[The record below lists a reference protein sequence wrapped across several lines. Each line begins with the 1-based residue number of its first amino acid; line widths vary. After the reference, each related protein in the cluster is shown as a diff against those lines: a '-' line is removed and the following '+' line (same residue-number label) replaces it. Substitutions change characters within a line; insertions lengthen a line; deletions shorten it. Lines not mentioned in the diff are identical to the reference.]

1 MGKSKIL
8 RILAIVGILSLLF
21 VLIPA
26 TSALAL
32 PEITI
37 SPTSGSVGTEVTV
50 TGTGFESFSGTEI
63 SIFFNNREVDNSPL
77 VIPESGTFTTDFAV
91 PSGARPGTAYVKVTT
106 VIGGEVRRSFIVQE
120 PKIGLS
126 ADEGAVGTM
135 VTVDGQGFYAGGTVD
150 LYYYKDG
157 SRVNVASETASPT
170 GEFTYTFPI
179 PDSTAG
185 EHKIMGEDALDN
197 SAEVSFEV
205 VSAITIS
212 PSSGAIGDKVT
223 VSGTGFGSR
232 NDVTVYF
239 NSIAVAGDTANKYGS
254 FEVTFAVPATV
265 SGTYD
270 IEAEEDDDD
279 NKGRAEFTVVAGAS
293 LSQSTGAVGT
303 PLVVSGVGFNA
314 GTLVTITYDGVEL
327 ATATAGSDG
336 AFSAAFNAPAS
347 TGGNHIITVTDG
359 TNIAECIFTME
370 SKAPPA
376 PALLSPEDGAKAEAK
391 AHFDWE
397 GVDDP
402 SGITYTLQVATK
414 DSFTAS
420 FLVLEREGL
429 TDSKYAI
436 TPEEE
441 LEPAS
446 REAPYYW
453 RVKAIDGASNE
464 SEWSA
469 VSSFY
474 VTSPFTLSPTVRNVL
489 IGVGV
494 TGAVFFGFWLGRRT
508 AYSRRVS

>member
-1 MGKSKIL
+1 
-8 RILAIVGILSLLF
+8 
-21 VLIPA
+21 
-26 TSALAL
+26 
-32 PEITI
+32 
-37 SPTSGSVGTEVTV
+37 
-50 TGTGFESFSGTEI
+50 
-63 SIFFNNREVDNSPL
+63 
-77 VIPESGTFTTDFAV
+77 
-91 PSGARPGTAYVKVTT
+91 
-106 VIGGEVRRSFIVQE
+106 
-120 PKIGLS
+120 
-126 ADEGAVGTM
+126 
-135 VTVDGQGFYAGGTVD
+135 
-150 LYYYKDG
+150 
-157 SRVNVASETASPT
+157 
-170 GEFTYTFPI
+170 
-179 PDSTAG
+179 
-185 EHKIMGEDALDN
+185 
-197 SAEVSFEV
+197 
-205 VSAITIS
+205 
-212 PSSGAIGDKVT
+212 
-223 VSGTGFGSR
+223 
-232 NDVTVYF
+232 
-239 NSIAVAGDTANKYGS
+239 
-254 FEVTFAVPATV
+254 
-265 SGTYD
+265 
-270 IEAEEDDDD
+270 
-279 NKGRAEFTVVAGAS
+279 
-293 LSQSTGAVGT
+293 
-303 PLVVSGVGFNA
+303 
-314 GTLVTITYDGVEL
+314 
-327 ATATAGSDG
+327 
-336 AFSAAFNAPAS
+336 
-347 TGGNHIITVTDG
+347 
-359 TNIAECIFTME
+359 ME